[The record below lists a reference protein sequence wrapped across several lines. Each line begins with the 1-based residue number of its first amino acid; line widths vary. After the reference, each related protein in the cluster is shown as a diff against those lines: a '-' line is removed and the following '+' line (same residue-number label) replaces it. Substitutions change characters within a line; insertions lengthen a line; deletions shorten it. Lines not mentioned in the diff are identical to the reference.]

1 MSKLTNKLLSK
12 MGMQLETKGNDIDL
26 VCGME
31 VSAET
36 TNKVVYKGKTHH
48 FCSDQCQKHFKD
60 NPQKYIGE

>member
-1 MSKLTNKLLSK
+1 

-36 TNKVVYKGKTHH
+36 TNKVVYKGKTYH